1 MGYGTKK
8 EMNPAP
14 LPAAEAT
21 SAPAT
26 LPATQAPPQPA
37 IASSQTA
44 LRPAA
49 QEPAPDVTATLGE
62 SATLPGKSCPG
73 VGVGDRGKALEAAMT
88 AADKK
93 SKWAQFMRTFNAAT
107 ARPDKTEKVPPDLAQ
122 KMLTIAEKKHWY
134 YIWLEEGSWSKVVA
148 TETFRKT
155 VREVDTS
162 VVDWL
167 TEKQLEDF
175 YKDPELAKAHKEV
188 MQQKAIYVGW
198 KPHPDLPNL
207 AKATQFA
214 ITISSAKRK
223 EVERLKA
230 NTVTW
235 QGEIDPE
242 GASRLSSMLAG
253 DLSESLAQ
261 GVPAHGVPVPSAA
274 QPFAQAATTLAVPDD
289 EFAREVAAAKAA
301 AEEKRRLKEGKEA
314 AKVAKRN
321 AEKQA
326 KETDKLNFQNSNAG
340 KAKKASDELQKE
352 LEKNVRASTDVT
364 TSVLSKAM
372 KSEWAATFVK
382 HAKDLKKH
390 LKHLERVEVSNADDG
405 EAVIEQARKM
415 AELFKRDLKGF
426 LALTRAQAR
435 SPA

>member
-1 MGYGTKK
+1 
-8 EMNPAP
+8 
-14 LPAAEAT
+14 
-21 SAPAT
+21 
-26 LPATQAPPQPA
+26 
-37 IASSQTA
+37 
-44 LRPAA
+44 
-49 QEPAPDVTATLGE
+49 
-62 SATLPGKSCPG
+62 
-73 VGVGDRGKALEAAMT
+73 MT

-93 SKWAQFMRTFNAAT
+93 SKWAQFMRTFNTAT
-107 ARPDKTEKVPPDLAQ
+107 ARPDKTEKVPRDLAQ

-155 VREVDTS
+155 VREVDSS

-253 DLSESLAQ
+253 DLSESPAQ
-261 GVPAHGVPVPSAA
+261 AVPAQGVPVPSAA
-274 QPFAQAATTLAVPDD
+274 QPFAQTATTPAVPDD

-390 LKHLERVEVSNADDG
+390 LKHLERVEASNADDG

-435 SPA
+435 APV